1 MTCGHEHTINFKSQL
16 RCSRIA
22 LLGSRF
28 RKEEAQA
35 ALARCVRPLSD
46 SRLQLTTISYAL
58 LPNLLAGALFT
69 YPAADLAE
77 KEQVLAKAYER
88 SKVLYIEG
96 MADAMQV
103 ELL

>member
-1 MTCGHEHTINFKSQL
+1 MI
-16 RCSRIA
+16 
-22 LLGSRF
+22 
-28 RKEEAQA
+28 
-35 ALARCVRPLSD
+35 VDLS
-46 SRLQLTTISYAL
+46 
-58 LPNLLAGALFT
+58 LPMPLAGPLFT

-77 KEQVLAKAYER
+77 KEQVLAKALER